1 MQLITKITH
10 KGLYLQLKALIALIL
25 LYPVQMEIGDTSV
38 KVGVRVRPL
47 SNSEVNDG
55 SSTCLSYPNEENQ
68 LIIGNDRLFGFDY
81 VFKETDSQEHVY
93 KKAALPMVESILKGY
108 NATLPMVKLEVGKHI
123 QWVHV
128 SLKVW

>member
-1 MQLITKITH
+1 M
-10 KGLYLQLKALIALIL
+10 G
-25 LYPVQMEIGDTSV
+25 IGDTSV

-68 LIIGNDRLFGFDY
+68 LIIGNDKRFGFDY

-108 NATLPMVKLEVGKHI
+108 NATLFAYGQTGSGKHI

-128 SLKVW
+128 SPKVW